1 MTATRAIRDRVR
13 AVLNPDTKDERRQP
27 RHLPDQRGLIQ
38 ELFRDT
44 DPVWL
49 LVLDAGRYD
58 FFDQLV
64 DEYFEGDLRRCWN
77 GSIGYTGDWF
87 ERNISDTYP
96 EQGLYSWLPLREQQ
110 GPYDGRDH
118 FTYAPDIGGSN
129 DVEQR
134 LAALGYQDGAVA
146 DGCQDEPAAVNQAVR
161 ERPSHIEGGVVRYLK
176 PHPPFDGLE
185 DITSTASKTERTQR
199 ALDDGEIS
207 YAGLTAAY
215 EITYRTGF
223 EYARELVPDLEGRV
237 VITADHGTCLTCGQL
252 FHGRHHEK
260 HDHLTVVPW
269 FEVTECV

>member
-1 MTATRAIRDRVR
+1 MTATALRDRLR
-13 AVLNPDTKDERRQP
+13 QALTPDVGGERRAP

-38 ELFRDT
+38 ELFYEPE
-44 DPVWL
+44 PVWL

-77 GSIGYTGDWF
+77 GGVGYTGDWF
-87 ERNISDTYP
+87 ERNLSETYP
-96 EQGLYSWLPLREQQ
+96 EYGLYSWLPLREQQ

-118 FTYAPDIGGSN
+118 FTHVPDIGSID
-129 DVEQR
+129 DVEAR
-134 LAALGYQDGAVA
+134 LAALGYHDGEIA
-146 DGCQDEPAAVNQAVR
+146 DDCQDEPAAVNRAVR
-161 ERPSHIEGGVVRYLK
+161 DRPDHVAGGVVRYLK

-185 DITSTASKTERTQR
+185 SYTSTASKTERTQR
-199 ALDDGEIS
+199 ALDDGVINDTN
-207 YAGLTAAY
+207 LTAAY

-223 EYARELVPDLEGRV
+223 EHARELVPNLEGRV

-260 HDHLTVVPW
+260 HDHLTIVPW
-269 FEVTECV
+269 FEVTGCV